1 MYSGPLR
8 LSQSPVREEE
18 RGVPARLAVRGGGTP
33 ATFGVLA
40 AGLVAHDLLGM
51 RRLPSGTSEIC
62 VSTPSPVQGAR
73 ALGHGDLH

>member
-1 MYSGPLR
+1 MRRSGASLR
-8 LSQSPVREEE
+8 GLLREE
-18 RGVPARLAVRGGGTP
+18 GGTP

-62 VSTPSPVQGAR
+62 VSKSSPVQGAR
-73 ALGHGDLH
+73 ALGSGTLQWACEDRLEEGR